1 MTEAAKQTRSR
12 TPARRLATRW
22 GLTCA
27 FVLILAN
34 ALYSLVML
42 RALEEAS
49 SWAEHSQTVLIE
61 LDHLRGAAKDAEIGR
76 DRSLL
81 SGDATALAAYRKG
94 MGDAE
99 RSIVAVRRL
108 TADNAGQQARIA
120 ELEADLREY
129 FGQLEQEIARRA
141 ASGSNPSA
149 IAAPQLAAEEASLD
163 KVRAGVEAMQAE
175 ERRLYKERRGLAID
189 RHLVTQLL
197 LALGAIAS
205 LALLAFIFRFMRG
218 EGRRSER
225 LVIERTAELATAND
239 ALRGEIVSR
248 EAAQADLQRLNETLE
263 QRVAAETEARLTVE
277 DRLYEAQ
284 KMEAIGRLTGGV
296 AHDFSNL
303 LTVIVGNLE
312 TLLRRL
318 PGDLPEIRRFA
329 EGAME
334 GGRRAVMLTRRLLA
348 FSRRQALEPKP
359 IDLNKLVG
367 GMSSLLRSTLGERV
381 AIETVLA
388 GGIWWIA
395 ADATELETALI
406 NLAVNARDAM
416 PGGGKL
422 TLETANSYLDE
433 SYAAAHA
440 DVKAGQYSMIAVSDT
455 GVGMAPDVIEQAFE
469 PFFTT
474 KEVGHGTGLGL
485 SQVYGFVKQSG
496 GHVKIYSEVGQGTT
510 VRIYLPRLTTE
521 GVAQERKSP
530 ALAKAVAGGSER
542 VLVVEDDEGVRG
554 YSAEILREFGYE
566 VLEAADGASAIRL
579 IEAEPGLALLFTDVG
594 LPGGLNGRQLAD
606 EARRRCPGIKVLY
619 TTGYAR
625 NAIVHQGRLDSGVA
639 LIVKPF
645 TYDALAT
652 KIRKVLDA

>member
-1 MTEAAKQTRSR
+1 MPSGPSR
-12 TPARRLATRW
+12 PSEGSPPTTPA
-22 GLTCA
+22 
-27 FVLILAN
+27 
-34 ALYSLVML
+34 S
-42 RALEEAS
+42 
-49 SWAEHSQTVLIE
+49 
-61 LDHLRGAAKDAEIGR
+61 
-76 DRSLL
+76 
-81 SGDATALAAYRKG
+81 
-94 MGDAE
+94 
-99 RSIVAVRRL
+99 
-108 TADNAGQQARIA
+108 
-120 ELEADLREY
+120 
-129 FGQLEQEIARRA
+129 RRA
-141 ASGSNPSA
+141 SPSWKPTCGDISVNSNTRPRGVPAGSDA
-149 IAAPQLAAEEASLD
+149 VTVTGAQLAAEAAGLD
-163 KVRAGVEAMQAE
+163 KVRAGIAAMQAE
-175 ERRLYKERRGLAID
+175 ERRLYEERRGLAVD

-248 EAAQADLQRLNETLE
+248 EEVQADLRRLNETLG
-263 QRVAAETEARLTVE
+263 QRVAAETEARLAVE
-277 DRLYEAQ
+277 ERLHQSQ

-296 AHDFSNL
+296 AHDFNNL

-334 GGRRAVMLTRRLLA
+334 GGRRAAVLTRRLLA

-367 GMSSLLRSTLGERV
+367 GMSALLRSTLGERV

-395 ADATELETALI
+395 ADAGELETALI

-422 TLETANSYLDE
+422 TLETANSYLDD

-440 DVKAGQYSMIAVSDT
+440 EVKAGQYAMIAVSDT
-455 GVGMAPDVIEQAFE
+455 GVGMPPDVIEQAFE

-474 KEVGHGTGLGL
+474 KEVGQGTGLGL

-496 GHVKIYSEVGQGTT
+496 GHVKIYSEVGEGTT

-521 GVAQERKSP
+521 GAAQQRNPSAPAKYVAS
-530 ALAKAVAGGSER
+530 GSER
-542 VLVVEDDEGVRG
+542 ILVVEDDEGVRG
-554 YSAEILREFGYE
+554 YSAEILREFGYQ
-566 VLEAADGASAIRL
+566 VLEAADGASAMRV

-606 EARRRCPGIKVLY
+606 EARRRSPGLKVLY

-625 NAIVHQGRLDSGVA
+625 NAIVHQGRLDAGVA

-645 TYDALAT
+645 TYNALAA
-652 KIRKVLDA
+652 KVREVLDA